1 MAVYRLIHSRGDVF
15 SSRVSLDTLFKS
27 LPIGSADRA
36 DVLIIG
42 HEDGTIHLS
51 MSEDFSIGKFTLR
64 DAELSLS
71 NSKPFLYCSHPLSTT
86 HALLCSRMSTSF
98 QEIQLVPFDL
108 RLVSI
113 AGRQLSLLASKIT
126 ELHSL
131 HRYLR
136 QVQEQLSTEIRTS
149 QDLPSRFMR
158 NINETLL
165 EKSDCTWVNAAYHLA
180 VTGHC
185 YPGVKEWLVDELGE
199 RVMCPLIG
207 NVIAATNVTLR
218 AISGGRKQLVWAT
231 KVFVV

>member
-1 MAVYRLIHSRGDVF
+1 
-15 SSRVSLDTLFKS
+15 
-27 LPIGSADRA
+27 
-36 DVLIIG
+36 
-42 HEDGTIHLS
+42 
-51 MSEDFSIGKFTLR
+51 MSEDFSIGKFRLQ
-64 DAELSLS
+64 DAELNLS
-71 NSKPFLYCSHPLSTT
+71 DSKPFLHCSHPLSTT
-86 HALLCSRMSTSF
+86 HALLCSRMSTGV

-180 VTGHC
+180 ATGHC
-185 YPGVKEWLVDELGE
+185 YPEVKEWLVDELGE
-199 RVMCPLIG
+199 RVPCPLTK
-207 NVIAATNVTLR
+207 NVAACIDISLR
-218 AISGGRKQLVWAT
+218 ATSGGTRQSTSAT
-231 KVFVV
+231 KMFVV